1 MEFAYKLKELRLNS
15 HMTQAE
21 LAKALFVS
29 RTLVSKWESGDR
41 HPTEENVSRLCE
53 LFSVSR
59 ESLLGLPRQNEAAG
73 RTARGGLL
81 VGYSLGLVLSMLVL
95 FAVFLCQRAEPW
107 APIGVR
113 LISLAYAFPVF
124 VALLLFVFDVRR
136 RKERRRA
143 AIFSFFSVIV
153 AWLLSLACYFYIF

>member
-107 APIGVR
+107 APIGAFM
-113 LISLAYAFPVF
+113 ISLAYALPVGVAF
-124 VALLLFVFDVRR
+124 LLLVLDFRRKRESRRASLLSFFALLAVWLF
-136 RKERRRA
+136 
-143 AIFSFFSVIV
+143 SIV
-153 AWLLSLACYFYIF
+153 AYHYIF